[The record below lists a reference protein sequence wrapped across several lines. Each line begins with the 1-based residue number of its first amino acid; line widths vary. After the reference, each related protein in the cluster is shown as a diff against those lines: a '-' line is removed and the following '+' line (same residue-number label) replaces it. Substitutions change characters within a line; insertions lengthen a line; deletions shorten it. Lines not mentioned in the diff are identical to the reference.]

1 MSQEWLKIKELG
13 NAEFKAK
20 RYPNAINYY
29 TQAISKL
36 FYINFY
42 FYRP

>member
-1 MSQEWLKIKELG
+1 MSNWLRIKEQG

-29 TQAISKL
+29 TEAISKL
-36 FYINFY
+36 FIFY
-42 FYRP
+42 